1 MNLNYDM
8 VIESLNTWN
17 KDELLFQEYY
27 EMEKTPETI
36 FAFYEKHK
44 DDPYNT
50 SIVMHPELLPSRQ
63 DEEAF
68 MRVSQNAVLIKPGT
82 VLFIFMNIAILK

>member
-50 SIVMHPELLPSRQ
+50 SIVMHPELLPC
-63 DEEAF
+63 
-68 MRVSQNAVLIKPGT
+68 
-82 VLFIFMNIAILK
+82 